1 MTRTINGRQLY
12 NININHYRGTLLW
25 SLQTWHTSVEDAL
38 AYGRKMAEYHH
49 FAADEPGSVIQVS
62 AELAA

>member
-25 SLQTWHTSVEDAL
+25 ALQTWHTSLEDAL

-49 FAADEPGSVIQVS
+49 ADEPVSVIRVT
-62 AELAA
+62 AELA

>member
-25 SLQTWHTSVEDAL
+25 SLQTWHTSLEDAL
-38 AYGRKMAEYHH
+38 AYGRKMAVYHH
-49 FAADEPGSVIQVS
+49 ADEPVSVIKIS
-62 AELAA
+62 AELA